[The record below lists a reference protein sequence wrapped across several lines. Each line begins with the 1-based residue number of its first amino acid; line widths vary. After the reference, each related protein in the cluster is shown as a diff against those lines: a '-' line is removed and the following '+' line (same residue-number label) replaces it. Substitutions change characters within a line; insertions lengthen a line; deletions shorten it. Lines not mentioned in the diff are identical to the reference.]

1 MRAGCSDVTVIDAM
15 RGVAVTIAAMSVLAA
30 CGATEGPLLR
40 LARDADAGAAQD
52 GSAGAGGGAGAAG
65 GLGTGMA
72 GGTAGGGAA
81 GEAASRG
88 TGATE
93 TPVAVGM
100 TFQYQLQGT
109 IDTDV
114 DAELFVV
121 DLFNADRDV
130 IEELHA
136 QGRVVAAYVSAGTL
150 EPGRPDTDEFPDSA
164 VGEPLANYPSESW
177 LDVRDPTVRRLMAER
192 LSLARD
198 KGFDGIVGTS
208 MAAYAT
214 DSGFPLTAADQLDY
228 ARWLAAEVRMLGMAP
243 AMTGD
248 YAQVDALVDSFDWAV
263 TSRCIARGTC
273 AQVAPFAAAGKPRF
287 DLEYEGELDTIC
299 PAAEAQQIVA
309 IRKEPDLDAWREACP

>member
-1 MRAGCSDVTVIDAM
+1 MQADGRGVRVDAM
-15 RGVAVTIAAMSVLAA
+15 RGAVAIAAMWMLAA

-40 LARDADAGAAQD
+40 AAGEADAGAQQE
-52 GSAGAGGGAGAAG
+52 GSAGTAGTSAGAAG
-65 GLGTGMA
+65 TGLGTG
-72 GGTAGGGAA
+72 GSGGGA
-81 GEAASRG
+81 GEAASGG
-88 TGATE
+88 TGATSA
-93 TPVAVGM
+93 PFVVGM

-150 EPGRPDTDEFPDSA
+150 EPGRPDSDEFPDSA

-177 LDVRDPTVRRLMAER
+177 LDVRDPTVRRLMAAR

-198 KGFDGIVGTS
+198 KGFDGVVGTS

-263 TSRCIARGTC
+263 TSRCIERGRC
-273 AQVAPFAAAGKPRF
+273 ADLAPFIGQGKPRF
-287 DLEYEGELDTIC
+287 DLEYDGELETIC
-299 PAAEAQQIVA
+299 PEAERQQVVA
-309 IRKEPDLDAWREACP
+309 ILKDPGLDAEREACP

>member
-1 MRAGCSDVTVIDAM
+1 MRAGGRNVTVDAM
-15 RGVAVTIAAMSVLAA
+15 RGAAVTVAVFGAAASLLAA
-30 CGATEGPLLR
+30 CGVTEGPLLR
-40 LARDADAGAAQD
+40 APGEADAGVQD
-52 GSAGAGGGAGAAG
+52 GGAGGSAGAAG
-65 GLGTGMA
+65 GLGTGQA
-72 GGTAGGGAA
+72 GGTAGSA
-81 GEAASRG
+81 GSAPGG
-88 TGATE
+88 TGATD
-93 TPVAVGM
+93 TPFAVGM

-114 DAELFVV
+114 DAELFVI

-136 QGRVVAAYVSAGTL
+136 QGRVVAAYVSAGTR
-150 EPGRPDTDEFPDSA
+150 EPNRPDSDEFPDSA

-177 LDVRDPTVRRLMAER
+177 LDVRDPTVRALMAAR
-192 LSLARD
+192 FALASD

-228 ARWLAAEVRMLGMAP
+228 ARWLAAEVRSLGMAP

-287 DLEYEGELDTIC
+287 DLEYEGELETIC